1 MTRGLKKRELE
12 KTLKVTEGFILV
24 SGWAVGN
31 HIVYQV
37 HVRQFNERQRTKIYK
52 DITANI

>member
-1 MTRGLKKRELE
+1 MTTGLKKRDLE

-31 HIVYQV
+31 HTVYQV